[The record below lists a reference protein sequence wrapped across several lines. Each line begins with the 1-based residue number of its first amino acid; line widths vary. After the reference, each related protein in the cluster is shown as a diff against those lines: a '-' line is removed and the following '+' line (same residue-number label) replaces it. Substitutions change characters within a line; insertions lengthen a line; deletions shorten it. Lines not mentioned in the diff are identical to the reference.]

1 MMEAI
6 VSFVFWYFAAST
18 VLGLIV
24 LAFSKFPVKRE
35 VVAADIVL
43 KTAIAMVL
51 SIWFGIYNF
60 GLVV

>member
-1 MMEAI
+1 METI
-6 VSFVFWYFAAST
+6 VSFVFWYFATSA

-24 LAFSKFPVKRE
+24 LALAEFPVKRE
-35 VVAADIVL
+35 VVAAEIVL

-60 GLVV
+60 GLVA